1 MNRKTR
7 WLTRTA
13 ILLALTVAFQSLRA
27 VIPKVVV
34 PGMGELDQY
43 IIGSLVN
50 ACLIIAAITV
60 GASGGIVISILAPVI
75 ALLQGE
81 IGFPIMVPFVAL
93 GNVVIVLCIALLYHK
108 NKIGAFV
115 AGIISKFLCL
125 YITITYI
132 AIPVI
137 TPKLQ
142 GPKAEAVPKLLSF
155 KFSWPQIVTATI
167 GSIIA
172 YSVLPLLDKA
182 FSE

>member
-1 MNRKTR
+1 MNQKTR

-27 VIPKVVV
+27 VIPKVMV
-34 PGMGELDQY
+34 PVMGELDQY

-60 GASGGIVISILAPVI
+60 GASGGVIISILTPVI
-75 ALLQGE
+75 ALMQGE
-81 IGFPIMVPFVAL
+81 IAFPIMVPFVAL
-93 GNVVIVLCIALLYHK
+93 GNIVIVLCVAFLYKK
-108 NKIGAFV
+108 NRVGAFT
-115 AGIISKFLCL
+115 AGIIAKFITL

-132 AIPVI
+132 VIPTI
-137 TPKLQ
+137 TPGLE

-172 YSVLPLLDKA
+172 YSILPLLDRTK
-182 FSE
+182 SK